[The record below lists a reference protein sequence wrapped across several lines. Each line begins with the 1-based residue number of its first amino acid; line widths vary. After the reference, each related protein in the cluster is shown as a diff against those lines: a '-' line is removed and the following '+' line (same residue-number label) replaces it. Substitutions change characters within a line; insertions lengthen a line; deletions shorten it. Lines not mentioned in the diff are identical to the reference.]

1 MATCALSQV
10 AATVTKHLKAKHDIQ
25 INKYI
30 YIYIYIYI
38 SKGGQKEKKEKE
50 KKQVEGGIKQVIKSI
65 KL

>member
-1 MATCALSQV
+1 M

-38 SKGGQKEKKEKE
+38 SKGGQKEKE